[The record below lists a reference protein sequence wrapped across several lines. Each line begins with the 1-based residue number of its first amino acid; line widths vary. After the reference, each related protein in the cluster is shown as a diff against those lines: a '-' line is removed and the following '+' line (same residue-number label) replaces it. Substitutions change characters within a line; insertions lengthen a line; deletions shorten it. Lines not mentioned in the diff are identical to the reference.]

1 MEPLYIEKTEA
12 TPYVELND
20 LTKKFVIS
28 GESRP
33 ENVTQ
38 FYVPVFNWFNNYFNN
53 NKGSAEQRNINLEI
67 HFDYFNSTTGKA
79 IYELIAKIKTET
91 ISTGAAFKVTW
102 KYNKFDEDL
111 LETGKELALLLKVN
125 FEFVALN

>member
-1 MEPLYIEKTEA
+1 MEPLYIDKTEA
-12 TPYVELND
+12 TPYVELNN
-20 LTKKFVIS
+20 LTNKFAIS

-38 FYVPVFNWFNNYFNN
+38 FYAPVFDWFHNYFSSIKKPSNN
-53 NKGSAEQRNINLEI
+53 IINLEI

-79 IYELIAKIKTET
+79 MYELISKIKTET
-91 ISTGAAFKVTW
+91 SSKGTVFKVTW

-111 LETGKELALLLKVN
+111 LETGKELASLLKVN
-125 FEFVALN
+125 FDFVALN